1 LYYSVELD
9 KSGGVSSATQE
20 VRRDG
25 DSAQGVVVR
34 NTFAVLRV
42 LGRLQRPIGV
52 TRLAAEVGI
61 PKTTVHRLLEQLAR
75 ENVVVRR
82 DRKWSL
88 GSGLLD
94 VDRRHTDLVSVAGT
108 RLYAMTRATGAAMCL
123 YTKSGAGL
131 RIVSRTYGP
140 RVTRVMTAS
149 DQAAA
154 AEHPASAIWQAL
166 RTGQM
171 AAEHRQV
178 HPDCCC
184 VATPLT
190 LASGEIAVLGLA
202 LPDHQ
207 AVESL
212 KRPLDKVASLI
223 VADLDRWE
231 PR

>member
-1 LYYSVELD
+1 VELD
-9 KSGGVSSATQE
+9 KSGWVSSAAQE
-20 VRRDG
+20 VRGDG

-75 ENVVVRR
+75 ENVVERR

-88 GSGLLD
+88 ASGFLD
-94 VDRRHTDLVSVAGT
+94 VDRRHTDLVNVAGT

-140 RVTRVMTAS
+140 RVTQLMTAS

-166 RTGQM
+166 QTGQM
-171 AAEHRQV
+171 AAEHRQT

-184 VATPLT
+184 IATPFT
-190 LASGEIAVLGLA
+190 LASGETAVLGLA